1 MLKNTLDLSELI
13 YIAVHDGRDAFLG
26 ASPYPVLLPRAVTI
40 GDLEYGDK
48 TDDTMQHIPSVA
60 DDVSMFETP
69 RVLVVRKRSGLS
81 KGQAVAI
88 GRTPDT
94 DLVLSDHSVSKHHA
108 AFHRVSGA
116 HWKLEDTGSKN
127 GTWID
132 DLRLIP
138 GVPVQIESKEELRFG
153 RIHLRFFAPEDFYE
167 QIIEIAR
174 KP

>member
-1 MLKNTLDLSELI
+1 MLKNTLNLPELVH
-13 YIAVHDGRDAFLG
+13 IAVRQGRDAFFA

-40 GDLEYGDK
+40 GDLEHGDEAGE
-48 TDDTMQHIPSVA
+48 TMQHTPAVA

-69 RVLVVRKRSGLS
+69 RVLVLRKRSDLRE
-81 KGQAVAI
+81 GQAVAI

-108 AFHRVSGA
+108 AFHRVGGT
-116 HWKLEDTGSKN
+116 HWELEDTGSKN

-138 GVPVQIESKEELRFG
+138 GVPVRIESKEELRFG

-167 QIIEIAR
+167 RILELA
-174 KP
+174 

>member
-1 MLKNTLDLSELI
+1 MLKNTLNLPELI
-13 YIAVHDGRDAFLG
+13 YIAVHEGRDAFLA
-26 ASPYPVLLPRAVTI
+26 ASPYPVLIPRAVTI
-40 GDLEYGDK
+40 GDLEHGDK
-48 TDDTMQHIPSVA
+48 TDDTMQHIPAVA

-69 RVLVVRKRSGLS
+69 RVLVLRKRSGLRG
-81 KGQAVAI
+81 GQAVAI
-88 GRTPDT
+88 GRTPET

-116 HWKLEDTGSKN
+116 HWELEDTGSKN

-167 QIIEIAR
+167 QVVEIAR